1 MSDVTR
7 GNTERGM
14 QDITRGDTP
23 QAYDDR
29 SIAELLRQ
37 LSDQTATL
45 VRQELELAKTELSVK
60 GKRVGIGAGMF
71 GGAGLAGLYAVGA
84 LTACL
89 ILALSTAV
97 AAWLAA
103 LIVAVVYA
111 AIAGVLALMGK
122 GKVEQGT
129 PPVPEETVE
138 SVKEDVQWTK
148 ERAKAARS

>member
-7 GNTERGM
+7 DNA

-23 QAYDDR
+23 QDHDDH

-45 VRQELELAKTELSVK
+45 VRQELDLAKAELSVK

-71 GGAGLAGLYAVGA
+71 GGAGVVGLYAVGA